1 MKGIAVERAIPILP
15 IDDLNIAKDFYVTKL
30 GFDVLFE
37 ASDDGRR
44 GLLSLAR
51 GSIQITL
58 DCPMEGHGRNACV
71 SIEVNN
77 TDLYYQEWNKKV
89 KVLRPPK
96 DESWGARTFDLS
108 DPFGNTIFV
117 MGPIKEINLYG
128 AH

>member
-1 MKGIAVERAIPILP
+1 MERAIPILP
-15 IDDLNIAKDFYVTKL
+15 IDDLNIVKDFYVTKL

-37 ASDDGRR
+37 ASDDGKRS
-44 GLLSLAR
+44 LLGLAR

-58 DCPMEGHGRNACV
+58 DCSMEGHGRNACV

-96 DESWGARTFDLS
+96 DESWDARTFDLS
-108 DPFGNTIFV
+108 NPFGNTIFV